1 MINLD
6 EKKYYIYGGF
16 GLAMVLLLITLFSFF
31 SVPKYEVSTTSNLP
45 SSDTSAA
52 GNGEAAKVYSKPQV
66 ESVADVS
73 SEENYSI
80 KLTKPSGLPTAVQEA
95 IDNDFSKKKLAF
107 IKKYSAKASSTL
119 ENSQPQVYQSDKY
132 ISIVSVFSEY
142 NGSDLES
149 KDSLCWTY
157 DQDTKAVVSLPQ
169 ALESDDKVYTYLS
182 KTIKPLILNS
192 LAGRSDVTN
201 SQISN
206 LSAKI
211 DSVLTADVKNY
222 TKWYLDGDQLVFM
235 FNTSLFLDAK
245 GTEEKITLGFNESKN
260 NLKSQIN

>member
-16 GLAMVLLLITLFSFF
+16 GLAIVLLLITLFSFF
-31 SVPKYEVSTTSNLP
+31 SVPKYEVSTTSNIP
-45 SSDTSAA
+45 TSDTNTT
-52 GNGEAAKVYSKPQV
+52 GNGETTKVYSKPQV

-107 IKKYSAKASSTL
+107 IKKYSAKPSSIL
-119 ENSQPQVYQSDKY
+119 ENNQPQIYQSGKY
-132 ISIVSVFSEY
+132 ISIVSVFLEY

-157 DQDTKAVVSLPQ
+157 DQDTKAIVSLPQ
-169 ALESDDKVYTYLS
+169 ILESDDKAYTYLS
-182 KTIKPLILNS
+182 ATLKPLVLSS
-192 LAGRSDVTN
+192 LAGRSDVVN
-201 SQISN
+201 SQIDGLN
-206 LSAKI
+206 TKI
-211 DSVLTADVKNY
+211 GNVLTADVKNY
-222 TKWYLDGDQLVFM
+222 SKWYLDGDQLIFM
-235 FNTSLFLDAK
+235 FSTSLFLDVKAS
-245 GTEEKITLGFNESKN
+245 EEKITLGFSESKN
-260 NLKSQIN
+260 NLKSQAN